1 MKIMNVCRKY
11 GGKVAIAA
19 PLLTF
24 GVAAH
29 AALPDSAKTAIENGS
44 ADASEAGWLVI
55 GALAAIFAIKLVK
68 RFF

>member
-1 MKIMNVCRKY
+1 MNFINVCRKY
-11 GGKVAIAA
+11 GQKAALAA
-19 PLLTF
+19 PLLTV

-29 AALPDSAKTAIENGS
+29 AALPEAAKTAISNGS